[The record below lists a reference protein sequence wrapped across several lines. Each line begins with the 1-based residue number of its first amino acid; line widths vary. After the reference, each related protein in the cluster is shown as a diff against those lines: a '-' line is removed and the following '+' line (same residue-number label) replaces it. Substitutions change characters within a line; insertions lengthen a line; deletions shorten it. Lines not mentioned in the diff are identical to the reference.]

1 MKLMWIKYVLLVLL
15 GFGAGL
21 IIAGA
26 FIAFISTIGIFPRF
40 AAQTHTI
47 KHLKLYENFILLG
60 STLGN
65 LISVYSIPVPLGIAG
80 LAILGFFSGVF
91 VGSLVSAL
99 AEVANT
105 IPVFSRRASIRKG
118 LPYVLISIALGKG
131 IGSFVQY
138 FIM

>member
-1 MKLMWIKYVLLVLL
+1 MWIKYLILCIF
-15 GFGAGL
+15 GFSSGL

-26 FIAFISTIGIFPRF
+26 FIAFISKIGIFPRF

-47 KHLKLYENFILLG
+47 KHLKLYENFIFLG
-60 STLGN
+60 STFGN
-65 LISVYSIPVPLGIAG
+65 LVSIYSIPVPLGKIG
-80 LAILGFFSGVF
+80 LIFLGFFAGVF

-105 IPVFSRRASIRKG
+105 IPVFARRSSIRKG
-118 LPYVLISIALGKG
+118 LPYVLLSVALGKG

-138 FIM
+138 FII